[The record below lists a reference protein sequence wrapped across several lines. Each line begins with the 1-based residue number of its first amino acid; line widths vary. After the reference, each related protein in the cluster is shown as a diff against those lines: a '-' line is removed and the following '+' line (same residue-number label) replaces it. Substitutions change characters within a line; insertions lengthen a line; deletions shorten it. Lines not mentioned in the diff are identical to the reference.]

1 MFHLMTDISCNK
13 TTQKYNVSSIAF
25 ALSVNDRNRTTGP
38 TGANVKGD
46 VHGLIIST
54 LLSQFNISVLHL

>member
-13 TTQKYNVSSIAF
+13 TTQEYNVLSIAF
-25 ALSVNDRNRTTGP
+25 ALSVHNNNRTPGP
-38 TGANVKGD
+38 TGANVKGN

-54 LLSQFNISVLHL
+54 VLRQFNISVLHL